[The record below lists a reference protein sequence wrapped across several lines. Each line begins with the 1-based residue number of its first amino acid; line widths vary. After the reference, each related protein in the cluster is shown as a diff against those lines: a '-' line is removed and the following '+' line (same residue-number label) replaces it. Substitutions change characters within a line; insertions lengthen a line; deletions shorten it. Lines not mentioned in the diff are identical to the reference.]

1 MIVRIFRKLEI
12 LIDRASHFL
21 LVLSGILVLLMAWIV
36 TYGVVKRYAFHAPDP
51 YTYELSTMFLL
62 FCGVLAVAAVES
74 LDRHVRNDILSSRF
88 LERVQIV
95 LLRIVF
101 PFMALIFVV
110 LLTWK
115 SAGNALYALRIG
127 QVSASPWAVP
137 LAPIKFVIPVGYGLL
152 CLVLIGK
159 FCHGIAALKHGG
171 KQDLHERSTDPADG
185 L

>member
-1 MIVRIFRKLEI
+1 MEY
-12 LIDRASHFL
+12 LIDRISHL
-21 LVLSGILVLLMAWIV
+21 LLILSGVLVLLMAWIV

-88 LERVQIV
+88 PEGLQLI
-95 LLRIVF
+95 LLRIIF
-101 PFMALIFVV
+101 PFLALIFVF

-115 SAGNALYALRIG
+115 SGSNALYALRIG

-159 FCHGIAALKHGG
+159 FCHGIAELKRGKKKDPHGMG
-171 KQDLHERSTDPADG
+171 PDPTDV
-185 L
+185 